1 LQVLGNKGLQGG
13 NLPLPQ
19 IGKVAMAGCQKRFGA
34 YGARVWGDCQAVAD
48 GVATGK
54 LLEFQTGN
62 PESVIGAGWFLC
74 LKWWQLPLSGKKGWQ
89 WLLSFGRKSLVFMQ
103 L

>member
-19 IGKVAMAGCQKRFGA
+19 IGKVAIAVRQKRFGA
-34 YGARVWGDCQAVAD
+34 YGARVWGDCHAVAN
-48 GVATGK
+48 GVVTGK

-62 PESVIGAGWFLC
+62 LETVIGAGWFLC
-74 LKWWQLPLSGKKGWQ
+74 L
-89 WLLSFGRKSLVFMQ
+89 R
-103 L
+103 